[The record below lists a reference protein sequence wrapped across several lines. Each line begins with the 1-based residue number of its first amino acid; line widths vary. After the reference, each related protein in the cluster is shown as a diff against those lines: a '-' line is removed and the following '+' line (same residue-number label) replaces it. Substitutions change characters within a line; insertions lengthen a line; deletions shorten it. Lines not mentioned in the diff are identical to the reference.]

1 MDDTDSGLDGQVKIN
16 NRYELYSDCFAAS
29 EEMFRELGVATLAVG
44 GIERCC
50 NKKGETFASN
60 KRMAREATMQ
70 PRAFERGKQK
80 AIRLGYVENLGP
92 RPIGKTYTLRL
103 TKKYWDSIAGNN
115 KRLVPRFCGW
125 SWAELVIFRYF
136 AGSENAAITNM
147 EDVIGEDPDYAEL
160 GTELI
165 MRRASTIAKANGL
178 SKPTVLATMPKLA
191 SRGAL
196 NVDRMPDGVFWVSI
210 GDCRMPDRPS
220 KNALRSTLEAAK
232 KGQKKVTGVGVENDV
247 HAEKSDV
254 GGGQKVTEVASKS
267 DVGVSKSDVGAKKSD
282 VGILVPSSVPLRSA
296 HSLEPTA
303 KTISKISA
311 QYHRHA
317 RQEPYRD
324 GFTDA
329 PDKNFLEGEEVAQD
343 EPCPAFDEFL
353 RNYPWDTLSAD
364 EVEATEDAWANT
376 IGGLYTAD
384 DVFKAMTNYLYSP
397 RAGKRKIMAP
407 IKFLTLEN
415 VRFYLHK
422 ENQS

>member
-1 MDDTDSGLDGQVKIN
+1 MDDNDTCLDGQVKIN

-29 EEMFRELGVATLAVG
+29 EEMFHELGVATLAVG

-60 KRMAREATMQ
+60 KRMAKEATMQ
-70 PRAFERGKQK
+70 RRAFERAKQK

-136 AGSENAAITNM
+136 AGSENAALTNM
-147 EDVIGEDPDYAEL
+147 EDVVGEDPDYADL

-210 GDCRMPDRPS
+210 GDCPMPDRPS
-220 KNALRSTLEAAK
+220 QNALRSTLEAAK
-232 KGQKKVTGVGVENDV
+232 KGQKKVTWVGVESDV

-254 GGGQKVTEVASKS
+254 GGYQKVTEVASKS
-267 DVGVSKSDVGAKKSD
+267 DVGVSKGDVGAEKSD

-296 HSLEPTA
+296 HSLGPTA

-311 QYHRHA
+311 QHHRHA
-317 RQEPYRD
+317 RSEPYRD
-324 GFTDA
+324 GCPDA
-329 PDKNFLEGEEVAQD
+329 PDKNLGKGDVGHDDASPTFKDFVAAYPPMDLHEEEWAK
-343 EPCPAFDEFL
+343 A
-353 RNYPWDTLSAD
+353 R
-364 EVEATEDAWANT
+364 EAWHQT
-376 IGGLYTAD
+376 IGGLLRPE
-384 DVFKAMTNYLYSP
+384 DVVAAATNYAGTLTDNHFGALSP
-397 RAGKRKIMAP
+397 KLFLNGKTVRK
-407 IKFLTLEN
+407 
-415 VRFYLHK
+415 YLSK
-422 ENQS
+422 GST